1 MVLPKNPRYGD
12 VEADA
17 FYIIKSGEFTF
28 SLPSSTRTQRQWLL
42 VRDQIRPM
50 RLKANVGITTGT
62 VFIGY
67 VGAESRGEYT
77 EYGVMVN
84 MAAMM
89 IRGLGEILQQ
99 TRNLAVCW
107 KPMAERALR
116 ERGKLAEVEVEI
128 ASWTAK

>member
-1 MVLPKNPRYGD
+1 MLPETMYEMSMVYTGRMDAAWLYPRNLIQWTDEMQARDGMGSLD
-12 VEADA
+12 GVE
-17 FYIIKSGEFTF
+17 Y
-28 SLPSSTRTQRQWLL
+28 
-42 VRDQIRPM
+42 
-50 RLKANVGITTGT
+50 
-62 VFIGY
+62 Y
-67 VGAESRGEYT
+67 
-77 EYGVMVN
+77 VMVN

-99 TRNLAVCW
+99 TRNLAVSW